1 MGVEFTGFLRCRG
14 WEILVWL
21 ENPILS
27 MILQKRGWFSWFWG
41 FFRFGG
47 FSRGKKVEIS
57 GFRRQKSGF
66 FGSKTGFSGFGA
78 KKLMGTRV
86 LAKTHFFS
94 SEIDSRF
101 SYFSTFSKSQ
111 LRFGAR
117 SFGARSLLYSRTCV
131 YALIKW

>member
-1 MGVEFTGFLRCRG
+1 MV
-14 WEILVWL
+14 
-21 ENPILS
+21 
-27 MILQKRGWFSWFWG
+27 
-41 FFRFGG
+41 
-47 FSRGKKVEIS
+47 
-57 GFRRQKSGF
+57 
-66 FGSKTGFSGFGA
+66 FSGQKPVFRGLGA

-131 YALIKW
+131 YARACMRVRVCACVYARATRAYTLVYTHEHVHTLWCACMRL

>member
-1 MGVEFTGFLRCRG
+1 MRNPSLIGKSDFEYDFAKKGVIFMVL
-14 WEILVWL
+14 
-21 ENPILS
+21 
-27 MILQKRGWFSWFWG
+27 G

-86 LAKTHFFS
+86 LAKTRFS
-94 SEIDSRF
+94 RLEIDSRF

-117 SFGARSLLYSRTCV
+117 SLLHSRTCV
-131 YALIKW
+131 YALIKSKSLFQRRFEVLLNRTY